1 MKAIEALRAI
11 MEKNGIKFSILMDRL
26 GLKSSA
32 LANRLSRENIT
43 IGRLVETVRA
53 LDYKIVM
60 VPRDTRIGSDWYEID
75 Q

>member
-11 MEKNGIKFSILMDRL
+11 MERNGIKFSVLMDRL
-26 GLKSSA
+26 GIKSNA

-43 IGRLVETVRA
+43 IGRLVEMARA

-60 VPRDTRIGSDWYEID
+60 VPRDTRLSSDWFEVD